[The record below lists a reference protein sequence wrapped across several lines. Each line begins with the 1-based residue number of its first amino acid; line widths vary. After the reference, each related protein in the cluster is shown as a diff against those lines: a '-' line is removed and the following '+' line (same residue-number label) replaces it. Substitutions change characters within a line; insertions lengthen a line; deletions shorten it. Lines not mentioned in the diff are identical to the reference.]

1 MELPRKQLQL
11 QMIYM
16 YDPLGLNII
25 YEVLSYSLPQFTLIK
40 LHGHFPFPYNKKY
53 VYTFFASVSPA
64 AIQYSREST
73 QVTSTITSTPNTSR
87 HYTQLVIRLYMFY
100 TFCVYW
106 RHNYPQDVY
115 VKFVILFLL
124 VSPRIVDRNV
134 LI

>member
-1 MELPRKQLQL
+1 
-11 QMIYM
+11 M

-40 LHGHFPFPYNKKY
+40 LHGHFPFPYNKKN

-87 HYTQLVIRLYMFY
+87 HYTKLVIRLYMFY

-106 RHNYPQDVY
+106 RHSYTQDFY
-115 VKFVILFLL
+115 VKAFILIPTCLFKNYSQKHLNVVILTGYK
-124 VSPRIVDRNV
+124 V
-134 LI
+134 